1 MSEFLNWHPSSVN
14 AERLYNHRD
23 QIAKHIYQN
32 PFKGIQYLQKQWRF
46 GQVSESWDD
55 FVFESCVR
63 MVLDQNLK
71 ANIKESIRRYSM
83 IDHALFLPYIRR
95 QEDPIRFRRAFWN
108 VNFYGAV
115 IARKFERLS
124 STFNEKNNNSI
135 YNSPENFQLSE
146 KPKILF
152 VLKGPYKLA
161 HVEFLHNFLSGC
173 NVFSKAVNVH
183 LLLID
188 DEKSAPV
195 GLNHISIT
203 SLSKYTDDQHKK
215 LQVYR
220 NFCLKNK
227 FDHISWVAP
236 IQNIA
241 LYMGMQLAPCQSYWS
256 MKYHS
261 IIMPSIQ
268 KYAGL
273 GFGGNSFVFDD
284 TYWFRG
290 RAFPDLLMPKTPKEA
305 LESLKRKFSIPK
317 DALIA
322 GCFVRSE
329 KLYEKQFWLSICKII
344 SSSSKIHFVIASQ
357 SIPTQMQLFLKQNLG
372 ESWGRLHY
380 LGWINTKEWVSNLDI
395 YYDSYP
401 RGSCNTIFEAIEKS
415 VPVLMIDSSHNR
427 ESSALPYLLSAI
439 GSESNDIL
447 ISHGIFT
454 EESDRLNAFF
464 ELIVSADKRNKL
476 ANKQSK
482 VMEKLKG
489 KNYLFAKDYLNYFL
503 ETKLTLKSLSENQ
516 EL

>member
-1 MSEFLNWHPSSVN
+1 M
-14 AERLYNHRD
+14 
-23 QIAKHIYQN
+23 
-32 PFKGIQYLQKQWRF
+32 
-46 GQVSESWDD
+46 
-55 FVFESCVR
+55 
-63 MVLDQNLK
+63 
-71 ANIKESIRRYSM
+71 
-83 IDHALFLPYIRR
+83 
-95 QEDPIRFRRAFWN
+95 
-108 VNFYGAV
+108 
-115 IARKFERLS
+115 
-124 STFNEKNNNSI
+124 
-135 YNSPENFQLSE
+135 
-146 KPKILF
+146 
-152 VLKGPYKLA
+152 
-161 HVEFLHNFLSGC
+161 SGC

-317 DALIA
+317 DALIV

-454 EESDRLNAFF
+454 EESDRLNAF
-464 ELIVSADKRNKL
+464 
-476 ANKQSK
+476 
-482 VMEKLKG
+482 
-489 KNYLFAKDYLNYFL
+489 LN
-503 ETKLTLKSLSENQ
+503 
-516 EL
+516 